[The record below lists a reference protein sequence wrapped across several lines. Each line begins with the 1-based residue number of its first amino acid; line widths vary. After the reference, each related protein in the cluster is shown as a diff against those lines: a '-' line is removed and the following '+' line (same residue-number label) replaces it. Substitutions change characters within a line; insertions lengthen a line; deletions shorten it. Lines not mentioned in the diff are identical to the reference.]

1 MSSGS
6 PVLSPPD
13 TTGNFGG
20 LNPNGAAE
28 WNSCV
33 VESARPPHSLTCSPP
48 QQPSATH
55 TLVFPISVSSSKEI
69 RGGKDRDKGVHP
81 CTSPKALTRGL
92 GPFSKGPVLLKLSL
106 VKNPFKILHC
116 IVD

>member
-13 TTGNFGG
+13 IIEKFGG
-20 LNPNGAAE
+20 LFPNGTAE
-28 WNSCV
+28 WNSCIA
-33 VESARPPHSLTCSPP
+33 ERTRSPHSLTCSPP

-55 TLVFPISVSSSKEI
+55 TLVFPVSVSSSREI
-69 RGGKDRDKGVHP
+69 RGGKGRDKGVHP

-92 GPFSKGPVLLKLSL
+92 
-106 VKNPFKILHC
+106 
-116 IVD
+116 

>member
-13 TTGNFGG
+13 IIEKFGE
-20 LNPNGAAE
+20 LFPNGTAE
-28 WNSCV
+28 WNSCIA
-33 VESARPPHSLTCSPP
+33 ERTRSPHSLTCSPP

-55 TLVFPISVSSSKEI
+55 TLVFPVSVSSSRGI
-69 RGGKDRDKGVHP
+69 RGGKGRDKGVHP

-92 GPFSKGPVLLKLSL
+92 
-106 VKNPFKILHC
+106 
-116 IVD
+116 